1 MSIDLKITMLALL
14 LVVIIAAMI
23 LGAIILAGPFIGLLF
38 LMIIGAINNIA
49 SLVCLTLFLL
59 VVIGILWIYIGL
71 RLSLYMQVCVIENL
85 GPID

>member
-59 VVIGILWIYIGL
+59 VVIGIL
-71 RLSLYMQVCVIENL
+71 
-85 GPID
+85 

>member
-1 MSIDLKITMLALL
+1 MSIDLKVTMLALL